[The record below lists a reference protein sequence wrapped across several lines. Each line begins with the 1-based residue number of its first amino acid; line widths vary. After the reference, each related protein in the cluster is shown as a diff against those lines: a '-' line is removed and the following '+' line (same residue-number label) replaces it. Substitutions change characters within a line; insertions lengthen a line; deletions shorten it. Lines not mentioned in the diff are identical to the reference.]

1 MAWLT
6 PLPDKWTQ
14 CRRRN
19 SKNIPIS
26 MPTRM
31 TVAQIRMSTIA
42 EIGKSGPCVLDG
54 TSGARSPIAVVF
66 RGGQPAR
73 EEDACVSGSW
83 SHSPNLY
90 VIRKCYSQPEGRV
103 QNVDF
108 GWALSAINAVTGQVK
123 IARELRT
130 VTSRWTCGIRIAPH
144 CREPLMSPVALL
156 PSESRIPRSRY

>member
-6 PLPDKWTQ
+6 PLPVKWTW
-14 CRRRN
+14 CRGRN
-19 SKNIPIS
+19 SKNIPTS

-123 IARELRT
+123 IARERAPSLHGGH
-130 VTSRWTCGIRIAPH
+130 VAFVSRLH